1 MQLELI
7 FLLLLEVSRGA
18 PNDGFPILN
27 PGGIGG
33 IFKGPDSETI
43 IRGPDGS
50 QISSEQTGGSI
61 VSPQGFAG
69 PIVAADAAISSEPPL
84 IDVEHISSPLPVDV
98 KPIEIVQQDPHI
110 IETEIVAAP
119 DVEPEQSSDLKG
131 PSGRIITKEP
141 RKVIVAPARIAPELL
156 VDSLPVLSSTVAPL
170 VSSAEPLVP
179 LGLSTTVAPVEL
191 GYSTEAPLTLVDSG
205 RIDLGQVST
214 NSLSLP
220 DVASGSVPEVEYSSS
235 FGVLHAQ
242 ELPASGRLY
251 ASTDLPPAAS
261 TLFSPTTGKNSLS
274 LFSGDFAAAGA
285 LFLAGHLLPPD
296 ALAESTV
303 QSISST
309 ASPNIQKIRRV
320 EEERIAADGRIDLG
334 DSVPPKPTPQSSYQI
349 PQVLSLALS
358 KFYEKSAVKDGNGV
372 AIDDKL
378 GELDQNE
385 IPLATSQGYL
395 LPPDLSQA
403 KYIAPALERQGV
415 DPSQV
420 TLAQVPLS
428 QVNKF
433 TSGYQPG
440 YGRI

>member
-131 PSGRIITKEP
+131 PSGRIITKGSASIVSGPASTTITEP

-261 TLFSPTTGKNSLS
+261 TLFSPTT
-274 LFSGDFAAAGA
+274 
-285 LFLAGHLLPPD
+285 AGHLLPPD

-320 EEERIAADGRIDLG
+320 EEERIAADGRI
-334 DSVPPKPTPQSSYQI
+334 
-349 PQVLSLALS
+349 
-358 KFYEKSAVKDGNGV
+358 
-372 AIDDKL
+372 

>member
-84 IDVEHISSPLPVDV
+84 VDVEHISSPLPVDV
-98 KPIEIVQQDPHI
+98 KPIEIVQQD
-110 IETEIVAAP
+110 
-119 DVEPEQSSDLKG
+119 
-131 PSGRIITKEP
+131 
-141 RKVIVAPARIAPELL
+141 
-156 VDSLPVLSSTVAPL
+156 
-170 VSSAEPLVP
+170 
-179 LGLSTTVAPVEL
+179 
-191 GYSTEAPLTLVDSG
+191 LTLVDSG

-261 TLFSPTTGKNSLS
+261 TLFSATT
-274 LFSGDFAAAGA
+274 
-285 LFLAGHLLPPD
+285 AGHLLPPD

-303 QSISST
+303 
-309 ASPNIQKIRRV
+309 
-320 EEERIAADGRIDLG
+320 
-334 DSVPPKPTPQSSYQI
+334 
-349 PQVLSLALS
+349 
-358 KFYEKSAVKDGNGV
+358 
-372 AIDDKL
+372 
-378 GELDQNE
+378 
-385 IPLATSQGYL
+385 
-395 LPPDLSQA
+395 
-403 KYIAPALERQGV
+403 
-415 DPSQV
+415 
-420 TLAQVPLS
+420 
-428 QVNKF
+428 
-433 TSGYQPG
+433 
-440 YGRI
+440 